1 MCGIIGYIGSREAV
15 PILLDGLRRLEYRGY
30 DSAGV
35 VTLDGRTLRCA
46 KAPGKLSVLAGL
58 LRTRPLAGRIGL
70 GHTRW
75 ATHGAPTEANAHP
88 HFSCDRAVALVHNG
102 IIENADR
109 LRDRLRRAGHVF
121 RSQTDTE
128 VLVHLVEDALDGDPA
143 EAVRRAVAPV
153 EGSYAVGV
161 IFRDHPECLVAARHG
176 SPLVLGLT
184 PEASL
189 MASDIPPLLPHTRR
203 VIPLRDRELAVL
215 RRDGVEV
222 RDGAGRRVGRPVVAV
237 GWDAAA
243 AEKGGHPHFMIKEIH
258 EQPRALAQFLA
269 DRFDAGRGEVRWG
282 DLDPLRRALA
292 RVERVVL
299 VACGTASHAALVGKA
314 ALEDLARVPAE
325 VHLASEFRYGRPVI
339 DRRTLVVAVS
349 QSGETADTLA
359 AVDLARGAGA
369 AVLAVTNGVGSSI
382 TRMTR
387 HILSLRAGP
396 EIGVAAT
403 KTYTAQVAAV
413 LWFALGFGR
422 LRRVLGRARGRRL
435 ARALLALPRVVEG
448 ALAEDRSV
456 RACAA
461 RFQGA
466 KSFMYIGRRYNLAT
480 AYEGALK
487 LKEISYVHA
496 EGYGGG
502 EMKHGPLALV
512 APGYPTV
519 AVAVAGPVY
528 DKMLSNIEEIR
539 ARHGEVI
546 AVGAAGDRRL
556 RALADAYLPIPAVDE
571 EVSPAAAII
580 PLQLLAYHI
589 AVRLGRDVDQPRN
602 LAKSVTVE

>member
-1 MCGIIGYIGSREAV
+1 MCGIVGYIGPRDAV

-35 VTLDGRTLRCA
+35 VTLSGRGLHCA

-58 LRTRPLAGRIGL
+58 LRKRPLPGRVGL

-109 LRDRLRRAGHVF
+109 LRARLRRAGHVF

-128 VLVHLVEDALDGDPA
+128 VLVHLVEEERTADPL
-143 EAVRRAVAPV
+143 EAVRRAVARV

-161 IFRDHPECLVAARHG
+161 IFRDHPDCLVAARHG
-176 SPLVLGLT
+176 SPLVLGLA
-184 PEASL
+184 PGASL
-189 MASDIPPLLPHTRR
+189 MASDIPPLIPHTRR
-203 VIPLRDRELAVL
+203 VIPLRDRDVALL
-215 RRDGVEV
+215 RADGVEV
-222 RDGAGRRVGRPVVAV
+222 RDGAGRRIGRTVVTV

-243 AEKGGHPHFMIKEIH
+243 AEKGGHAHFMIKEIH
-258 EQPRALAQFLA
+258 EQPRALAQLLA
-269 DRFDAGRGEVRWG
+269 DRFEAGRGEVRWG
-282 DLDPLRRALA
+282 ELEPLRRVLPRIG
-292 RVERVVL
+292 RVIV
-299 VACGTASHAALVGKA
+299 VACGTAAHAGIVGKV
-314 ALEDLARVPAE
+314 ALEDLARIPAE
-325 VHLASEFRYGRPVI
+325 VHLASEFRYGRPVL

-359 AVDLARGAGA
+359 AVGLAREAGA

-387 HILSLRAGP
+387 HVLSLRAGP

-403 KTYTAQVAAV
+403 KTYTAQAAAV

-422 LRRVLGRARGRRL
+422 LRGTVAPGRARRL
-435 ARALLALPRVVEG
+435 ARALLALPRAAEE
-448 ALAEDRSV
+448 ALAADGAV

-461 RFQGA
+461 RFRGA

-519 AVAVAGPVY
+519 AVAVRGPVY
-528 DKMLSNIEEIR
+528 DKMLSNIEEVR
-539 ARHGEVI
+539 ARRGEVI

-556 RALADAYLPIPAVDE
+556 CALADAYLPIPDVDE
-571 EVSPAAAII
+571 EVSPVVAIL
-580 PLQLLAYHI
+580 PLQLLAYRI